1 MAIVEANQTTLNK
14 GSASIPEDPGE
25 LVVQRKRFE
34 LTADPASEY
43 AGAFAVAMDEMMAVE
58 AASAIIEHA
67 LDAGDPTVNYRAVVE
82 GISSNIV
89 TVGVQV
95 VSTGAELGAVDL
107 AGFIF
112 AVTGEGY

>member
-14 GSASIPEDPGE
+14 GSASIPENPGE

-34 LTADPASEY
+34 LTADPVSEY

-58 AASAIIEHA
+58 AASASIEHA
-67 LDAGDPTVNYRAVVE
+67 LGAAGVNYRAVVE

-95 VSTGAELGAVDL
+95 VLTGAELGAVDL